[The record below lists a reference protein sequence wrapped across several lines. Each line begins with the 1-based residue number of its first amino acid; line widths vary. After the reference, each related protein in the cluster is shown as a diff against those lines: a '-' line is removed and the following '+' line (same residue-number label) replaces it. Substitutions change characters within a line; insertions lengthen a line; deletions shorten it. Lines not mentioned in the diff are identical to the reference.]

1 MDLEGHLLIINVVG
15 LIEIFCE
22 RGFLIFK
29 NTGFVVISISL
40 DCKVHFNANLLIQNK
55 RSTFGLKPTM
65 GAVSVGTCFVE
76 QHIEESWIYKKVL
89 IIVLCVSI
97 CLCVTGIV
105 VVCLTMCHWHSGGV
119 PHYVSLA

>member
-40 DCKVHFNANLLIQNK
+40 DCKVHFNANLLIQNQ
-55 RSTFGLKPTM
+55 RSTFGLKQTVLYQF
-65 GAVSVGTCFVE
+65 GHIFVE
-76 QHIEESWIYKKVL
+76 QHIEEIWIYQKVL
-89 IIVLCVSI
+89 IIVL
-97 CLCVTGIV
+97 
-105 VVCLTMCHWHSGGV
+105 
-119 PHYVSLA
+119 